1 MRRPVRGTGPVTG
14 CHRCLL
20 SCLCVGGCEPAA
32 FSFLVLLI
40 RQRRFREELRPLQ
53 QIILRRLPL
62 IVDLS
67 SLEELARQ
75 VDSCRLC
82 PLYQTRNK
90 SVFGSGDPG
99 ARLMFVGEAPGYHE
113 DRLGQPFVGQAG
125 KLLDRLLDRIGLSR
139 GAVFI
144 ANVLKCRPPGN
155 RDPQAG
161 EIEQCRGYLER
172 QVSLIE
178 PSVICTLGNFATKLL
193 SGKDDGISR
202 VHGKPV
208 RSTMADREVTI
219 FPVYHPAAALYT
231 PSNLQALEKDFD
243 QLAELLKQAGAAG
256 TLPTSGAAASAAAP
270 GKTSRKRDE
279 PDPPPAKQVD
289 GDIQL
294 GLF

>member
-14 CHRCLL
+14 CRRRLLPCLR
-20 SCLCVGGCEPAA
+20 VGGCEPAA
-32 FSFLVLLI
+32 FSFLVLHV

-53 QIILRRLPL
+53 QTILRRLSL
-62 IVDLS
+62 TVDLP

-82 PLYQTRNK
+82 PLHQTRSK
-90 SVFGSGDPG
+90 SVFGSGDPD

-125 KLLDRLLDRIGLSR
+125 KLLDRLLDRIGFSR
-139 GAVFI
+139 GDVFI

-155 RDPQAG
+155 RDPEAG
-161 EIEQCRGYLER
+161 EIEQCRRYLEQ
-172 QVSLIE
+172 QVSLIG

-193 SGKDDGISR
+193 SGKSDGISR

-208 RSTMADREVTI
+208 CSTMADREITI

-231 PSNLQALEKDFD
+231 PSNLQALEEDFD
-243 QLAELLKQAGAAG
+243 RLAGLLKQPGAAG
-256 TLPTSGAAASAAAP
+256 PLPASRVSTPAAGP
-270 GKTSRKRDE
+270 GKSGSNQDE
-279 PDPPPAKQVD
+279 PDPPAKQTD